1 MRTREGLL
9 DFFEKNKG
17 VYFSGEELAARLSIS
32 RTAVW
37 KAVNSLRKDGYEIDA
52 VPNKGYCLSADTD
65 ILSSQGVEKYL
76 EPVCSSIEID
86 IFPTV
91 GSTNDYLR

>member
-37 KAVNSLRKDGYEIDA
+37 
-52 VPNKGYCLSADTD
+52 
-65 ILSSQGVEKYL
+65 
-76 EPVCSSIEID
+76 
-86 IFPTV
+86 
-91 GSTNDYLR
+91 